1 MFEEDY
7 IMRQIKECVAAAM
20 KLVFNIDTPTR
31 ASLII
36 NSRDNLEKLNSLLQT
51 MDEGR
56 IRESITSLHKY
67 TKERT
72 LDDLLIGMDFY
83 THLCEIDDDIL
94 EADNMNYSDIREDM
108 KKFFSD
114 FGLSNVADLILYD

>member
-56 IRESITSLHKY
+56 IRESITNLHKY

>member
-51 MDEGR
+51 MDEG
-56 IRESITSLHKY
+56 
-67 TKERT
+67 
-72 LDDLLIGMDFY
+72 
-83 THLCEIDDDIL
+83 
-94 EADNMNYSDIREDM
+94 
-108 KKFFSD
+108 
-114 FGLSNVADLILYD
+114 